1 MAEREPVQLDGD
13 LEIRERKTP
22 SRPKKGRGNALKWLL
37 PILAAVGIY
46 ALFFNGGGTDGILR
60 EPTADQIVVAEEITA
75 TVKEH
80 IEEHGI
86 PDDPAEL
93 DLPEGTDI
101 MISPD
106 GSWIAST
113 PDGQL
118 VSSPGGL
125 TPR

>member
-1 MAEREPVQLDGD
+1 MAEREPIQLDED
-13 LEIRERKTP
+13 LEIRERETS
-22 SRPKKGRGNALKWLL
+22 SRPKKGRGSALKWLL
-37 PILAAVGIY
+37 PVLAAVGVY
-46 ALFFNGGGTDGILR
+46 ALFFDGSGTDGILR
-60 EPTADQIVVAEEITA
+60 EPTADQIVVAEEITT
-75 TVKEH
+75 TVKDH

-86 PDDPAEL
+86 PDDPSEL
-93 DLPEGTDI
+93 DLPEGTEI

-113 PDGQL
+113 PGGQL

>member
-1 MAEREPVQLDGD
+1 MAERVPIQLDED
-13 LEIRERKTP
+13 LEFKERNTP
-22 SRPKKGRGNALKWLL
+22 PGPRKGRGSALKWLL
-37 PILAAVGIY
+37 PVLAALGIY
-46 ALFFNGGGTDGILR
+46 AMFFDGGGSDGILR
-60 EPTADQIVVAEEITA
+60 EPTPDQIVVAEEITV
-75 TVKEH
+75 TVKDH

-86 PDDPAEL
+86 PEDPAEL

-118 VSSPGGL
+118 ISSPGGL